1 MSIIIDLIVLAIIAL
16 SIFLGYKKGL
26 IGVIFKIVSFE
37 IAIVLTLLLYK
48 PISNVIIN
56 NTNFDE
62 TIRSTVIEKLSTQKI
77 EDGKINKEETDL
89 PGIMVDYINAGIKN
103 TVDATRDNIVEL
115 AADNLSKTGIEI
127 VVAVALFIIIRL
139 LLIFAK
145 AILEAIAELPII
157 RQFNELGGTIYGI
170 LRGIILVYAIL
181 AIISLLLPMLD
192 KGAILNSINS
202 TILTKFL
209 YNNNL
214 ILMIFFK

>member
-26 IGVIFKIVSFE
+26 IGVIFKIVSFV